1 MDLATRLSLLN
12 RLKQGSANRDWE
24 QFYTKYNAVI
34 LSFARKQ
41 GLDEHTACDA
51 LQETMMVIIRK
62 LPAFEYDAERG
73 RFRNWLMTI
82 VANKVREAR
91 RRSHADKLLSM
102 DAPPEE
108 GADSLHDRLAADDP
122 DASENLEDSWRHSL
136 IEEALRRVLSDPRTK
151 PESVAVFRACA
162 LESKPVAEVAAQ
174 FGLQENAVYQIKSR
188 LMTRLKDLISAMETG
203 AADPPPESDV

>member
-24 QFYTKYNAVI
+24 QFYSKYSTVI

-41 GLDEHTACDA
+41 GLDEHTASDA
-51 LQETMMVIIRK
+51 LQETMMVVMRK
-62 LPAFEYDAERG
+62 LPSFEYDAERG

-82 VANKVREAR
+82 VANKAREAR

-108 GADSLHDRLAADDP
+108 GADSLHDRLAADEP
-122 DASENLEDSWRHSL
+122 GASENLEEAWRQTL
-136 IEEALRRVLSDPRTK
+136 IEEALSRVLSDPRTK

-162 LESKPVAEVAAQ
+162 LENRPVAEVAAQ
-174 FGLQENAVYQIKSR
+174 FGLQENAVYQIKNR
-188 LMTRLKDLISAMETG
+188 LMTRLKDLIAAMETG
-203 AADPPPESDV
+203 EADPPLANDH